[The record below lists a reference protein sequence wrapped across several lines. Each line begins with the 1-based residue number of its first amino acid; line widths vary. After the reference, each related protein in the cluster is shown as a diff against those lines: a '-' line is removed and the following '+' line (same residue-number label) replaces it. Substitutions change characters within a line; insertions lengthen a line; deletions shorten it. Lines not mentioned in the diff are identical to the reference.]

1 MVTYDFA
8 FCTKYRYD
16 VLTPEIVVTRT
27 RELIAEVAANN
38 GGSVEETPRVDT
50 DFVYARL
57 SVPESK
63 APKDVLNSLKGWLS
77 VYLQKEYSA
86 IRARYYGKPM
96 FDRSFFRISNGPAT
110 TEELDDWKAQFA
122 KY

>member
-1 MVTYDFA
+1 MVTYDLA

-16 VLTPEIVVTRT
+16 VLTPEIVVNRT
-27 RELIAEVAANN
+27 RELISEVAANN
-38 GGSVEETPRVDT
+38 GGTVEGTPRVDT

-57 SVPESK
+57 TCPESK
-63 APKDVLNSLKGWLS
+63 APKDILNSLKGWLS
-77 VYLQKEYSA
+77 VHLQAEYSD
-86 IRARYYGKPM
+86 IRARYNSKTM

-110 TEELDDWKAQFA
+110 TEELNAWKAQFA